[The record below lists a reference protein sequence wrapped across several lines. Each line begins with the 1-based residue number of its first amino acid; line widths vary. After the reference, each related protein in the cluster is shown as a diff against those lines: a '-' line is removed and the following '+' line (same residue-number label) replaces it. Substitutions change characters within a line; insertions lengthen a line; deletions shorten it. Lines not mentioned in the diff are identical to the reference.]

1 MLEKLLIQETTGQRR
16 KLRLPLLAPETTR
29 LSPSHDSLPNQSR
42 LGTSTTTPA
51 TTNLLSVS
59 PRLTTLSTS
68 HEWDQAVFVL
78 LCPAYVTEHNVLE
91 VHPCCSRCQ
100 HGLPF
105 LRLNHSP
112 LYGGTTLCL
121 SFIHQWTVGSF

>member
-59 PRLTTLSTS
+59 PGLITSSLSCLTWKMKKNNSSFFLVLISKLSKLI
-68 HEWDQAVFVL
+68 H
-78 LCPAYVTEHNVLE
+78 LCTNTY
-91 VHPCCSRCQ
+91 
-100 HGLPF
+100 
-105 LRLNHSP
+105 
-112 LYGGTTLCL
+112 
-121 SFIHQWTVGSF
+121 